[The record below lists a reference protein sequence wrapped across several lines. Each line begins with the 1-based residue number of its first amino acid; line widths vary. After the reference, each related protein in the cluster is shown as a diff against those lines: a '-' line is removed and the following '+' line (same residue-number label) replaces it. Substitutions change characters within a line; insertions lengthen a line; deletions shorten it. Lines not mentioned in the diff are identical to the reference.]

1 MNTIVLYMYTSSFS
15 ERLRGFSEIKR
26 LVSYCFG
33 ELSSEN
39 VTLDNQIATY
49 VYKMVLNIDEERLDY
64 RYVCTFPDGT
74 YTVKNETVVDVVG
87 GEATDDK
94 KVTGVPEENIVSNFS
109 ASIDSTEGKIK
120 TGVGR
125 WKRKNTSNVDLSPY
139 LINVDPLLL
148 PYDMFVNA
156 NESENSTISFSLD
169 WYLISGWPKFYPLD
183 DVSSNYQYTGKRIN
197 VDDLKSVVYD
207 YFTEYFT
214 VGNGEETFVNG
225 AERPGK
231 FLWSFIEA
239 GVNGYDTTFK
249 GMPLNFSSSKINLE
263 SARFV
268 AVLQV
273 ETDLEVPMR
282 TSLIYNQTWN
292 CMTLLVQINV
302 DSYFVDGSISL
313 EQLYQLRVNKAKT
326 DESTLYGPMLV
337 FGENVLQF
345 DKVDRAYNESEIIV
359 LNEPIES
366 ENYYEYNQYQYDKR
380 IEIKYND
387 SAKDIE
393 LFGVKYFPNVDYI
406 VRGTIFSGT
415 KYQTQVDLVIPRSR
429 IRGVFDPQI
438 GRDRLFIDGLYNDNF
453 FAVLSDVDG
462 APISTYATF
471 VSKNTIKIDG
481 TFTVSNTYY
490 PSSANLTF
498 DGTTFIGS
506 ATVYAIGDWP
516 VYSDTIDSISASSM
530 LNRLSTSNFDDILV
544 SIDGT
549 ESMTNILITYSS
561 PGVIRPLK
569 TKNANI
575 DEFGN
580 ISVLE
585 KENNT
590 NIFRLDGAFEP
601 SYKNITS
608 FSACEDPSVTR
619 QLLNGLR
626 GYNTKLMNLNPTSL
640 WYRRVSEQGVNSG
653 NINVNGTALN
663 IPYAIGRRQVSPLLN
678 VWGQGFYSF
687 AEDNFVD
694 SPVQGI
700 RDPKDQKFFLSSKV
714 MSVPSFFRTSNY
726 SVSEV
731 LEGTDVKN
739 SSVTYVSGNTR
750 LSVQIDLE
758 GIVSNYLFNAGVFK
772 FFSDVW
778 ESLNTT
784 ISPYQISKEYI
795 DRNLLNRYIVDSID
809 VYQRPYSRTE
819 IVSSELSPEYEGFG
833 FINTI
838 GIQAMRFFDFSI
850 PIDGSKQV
858 MLAFNIKRR

>member
-1 MNTIVLYMYTSSFS
+1 
-15 ERLRGFSEIKR
+15 
-26 LVSYCFG
+26 
-33 ELSSEN
+33 
-39 VTLDNQIATY
+39 
-49 VYKMVLNIDEERLDY
+49 
-64 RYVCTFPDGT
+64 
-74 YTVKNETVVDVVG
+74 
-87 GEATDDK
+87 
-94 KVTGVPEENIVSNFS
+94 
-109 ASIDSTEGKIK
+109 
-120 TGVGR
+120 
-125 WKRKNTSNVDLSPY
+125 
-139 LINVDPLLL
+139 
-148 PYDMFVNA
+148 
-156 NESENSTISFSLD
+156 
-169 WYLISGWPKFYPLD
+169 
-183 DVSSNYQYTGKRIN
+183 
-197 VDDLKSVVYD
+197 
-207 YFTEYFT
+207 
-214 VGNGEETFVNG
+214 
-225 AERPGK
+225 
-231 FLWSFIEA
+231 
-239 GVNGYDTTFK
+239 
-249 GMPLNFSSSKINLE
+249 
-263 SARFV
+263 
-268 AVLQV
+268 
-273 ETDLEVPMR
+273 
-282 TSLIYNQTWN
+282 
-292 CMTLLVQINV
+292 
-302 DSYFVDGSISL
+302 
-313 EQLYQLRVNKAKT
+313 
-326 DESTLYGPMLV
+326 
-337 FGENVLQF
+337 
-345 DKVDRAYNESEIIV
+345 
-359 LNEPIES
+359 
-366 ENYYEYNQYQYDKR
+366 
-380 IEIKYND
+380 
-387 SAKDIE
+387 
-393 LFGVKYFPNVDYI
+393 
-406 VRGTIFSGT
+406 
-415 KYQTQVDLVIPRSR
+415 
-429 IRGVFDPQI
+429 
-438 GRDRLFIDGLYNDNF
+438 
-453 FAVLSDVDG
+453 
-462 APISTYATF
+462 
-471 VSKNTIKIDG
+471 
-481 TFTVSNTYY
+481 
-490 PSSANLTF
+490 
-498 DGTTFIGS
+498 
-506 ATVYAIGDWP
+506 
-516 VYSDTIDSISASSM
+516 
-530 LNRLSTSNFDDILV
+530 
-544 SIDGT
+544 
-549 ESMTNILITYSS
+549 LITYSS